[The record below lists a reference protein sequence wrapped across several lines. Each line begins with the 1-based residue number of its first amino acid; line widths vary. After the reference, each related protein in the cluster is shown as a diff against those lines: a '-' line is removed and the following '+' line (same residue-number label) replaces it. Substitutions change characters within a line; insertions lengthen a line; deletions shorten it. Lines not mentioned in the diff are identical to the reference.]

1 MRVPKNEGVL
11 VRPIHRM
18 LRWRY
23 QGQHPVR
30 TSPMR
35 VASILSI
42 ARERLVTV
50 QADALLTE
58 AAKLLCGTHRA
69 LLVVCDVK
77 GTMVGV
83 ITKTDVV
90 RRVARS
96 YGTLS
101 DARVADVMTAVVTYC
116 KQGDSLHD
124 VLALMHLLAG
134 APGRS
139 GGRRTASPRIRH
151 GCRLQV
157 AGRGAIRS

>member
-1 MRVPKNEGVL
+1 
-11 VRPIHRM
+11 
-18 LRWRY
+18 
-23 QGQHPVR
+23 
-30 TSPMR
+30 MR

-58 AAKLLCGTHRA
+58 AAKLLCDTHRA

-96 YGTLS
+96 HGTLS
-101 DARVADVMTAVVTYC
+101 DARVAADVMTAVVTYC
-116 KQGDSLHD
+116 KQGDFLHD
-124 VLALMHLLAG
+124 VLALMHLLDFVHI
-134 APGRS
+134 PIIDEEFRPS
-139 GGRRTASPRIRH
+139 GVVNARDA
-151 GCRLQV
+151 LQALLGEV
-157 AGRGAIRS
+157 EDEEQLLRAYVMGVGYR